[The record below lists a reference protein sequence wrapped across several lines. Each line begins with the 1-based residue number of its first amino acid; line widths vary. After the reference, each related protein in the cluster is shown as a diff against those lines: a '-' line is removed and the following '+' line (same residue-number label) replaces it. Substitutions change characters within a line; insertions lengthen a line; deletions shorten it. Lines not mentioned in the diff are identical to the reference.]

1 MRLAHPELDF
11 CIDEIENVATVL
23 VIENEDFLYRFLSE
37 MKKQIDS
44 GEGRFVFSEG
54 LDIVSAGRNIFLITD
69 LLDIELNKKKILSKI
84 YSDLAEMATGE
95 ELYEKTAR
103 VLSTLEDYISDLTE
117 QFDAEL
123 EYSLP
128 SPDSLLKMFNV
139 KVEDEERSL
148 VERLIDYISLLKE
161 TFNIRYFVIFGLH
174 SFLSKEDLIAF
185 YNFTF
190 LKKYAI
196 LSVEHVA
203 PDLLECEKAF
213 IVDSDLCSFC

>member
-1 MRLAHPELDF
+1 MRIAHPELDF
-11 CIDEIENVATVL
+11 YIDEKENSSAVL
-23 VIENEDFLYRFLSE
+23 VIENENFLYKLLLE
-37 MKKQIDS
+37 LKKQIDS
-44 GEGRFVFSEG
+44 GDGRFVFSEEFE
-54 LDIVSAGRNIFLITD
+54 IVSAGRNVFLITD

-84 YSDLAEMATGE
+84 YFDLAKRATGE
-95 ELYEKTAR
+95 ENYEKTAR
-103 VLSTLEDYISDLTE
+103 VLSALEDYISDLT
-117 QFDAEL
+117 EL

>member
-1 MRLAHPELDF
+1 M
-11 CIDEIENVATVL
+11 
-23 VIENEDFLYRFLSE
+23 
-37 MKKQIDS
+37 
-44 GEGRFVFSEG
+44 
-54 LDIVSAGRNIFLITD
+54 
-69 LLDIELNKKKILSKI
+69 
-84 YSDLAEMATGE
+84 
-95 ELYEKTAR
+95 
-103 VLSTLEDYISDLTE
+103 TE

-203 PDLLECEKAF
+203 PNLLECEKAF